1 MSKIDYQVL
10 REAAVAIETVAT
22 PQKLLAFRMKVTPQ
36 VVLALLDERDAL
48 NERLAE
54 LEADLAGLA
63 EDHQKATESIKQ
75 ADAAVKLAH
84 EKFSALAAENA
95 MLKQRTQQLIN
106 IISNTDNDYCM
117 CGSAMKDHV
126 HGGCG
131 YPTGMFDYYYNQWLE
146 SDNKTPATDAFLAEV
161 RREASEP
168 LQKEIEILNK
178 NLLMSVGDIRDLIDY
193 NPETGVL
200 TAKVNFAGRQEG
212 AIIGSQTWQGY
223 YAFSLFGKKCFA
235 HRLAWLLH
243 YGEWPSQPIDHING
257 IKKDNSIRNLRLCSL
272 SQNQFNK
279 PTQKNNTTG
288 VKGVYWNKRDKRY
301 VASVQFNGK
310 KYSAGHH
317 KDIES
322 AKEAVM
328 KLREKLAG
336 EFTNHGEFELA
347 DQLRQGAAL

>member
-1 MSKIDYQVL
+1 
-10 REAAVAIETVAT
+10 
-22 PQKLLAFRMKVTPQ
+22 
-36 VVLALLDERDAL
+36 
-48 NERLAE
+48 
-54 LEADLAGLA
+54 
-63 EDHQKATESIKQ
+63 
-75 ADAAVKLAH
+75 
-84 EKFSALAAENA
+84 LAAENA
-95 MLKQRTQQLIN
+95 GLKEWSPN
-106 IISNTDNDYCM
+106 PH
-117 CGSAMKDHV
+117 SASMFEAIEKAEELMDDGMPELAMIEAFEILKMKR
-126 HGGCG
+126 
-131 YPTGMFDYYYNQWLE
+131 
-146 SDNKTPATDAFLAEV
+146 TPATDAFLAEV
-161 RREASEP
+161 KREATEP
-168 LQKEIEILNK
+168 LEKEIEGLK
-178 NLLMSVGDIRDLIDY
+178 KKLLMSVGDIRDLIDY

-200 TAKVNFAGRQEG
+200 TAKVNFSGRQAG
-212 AIIGSQTWQGY
+212 SVIGSQTWQGY

-257 IKKDNSIRNLRLCSL
+257 IKTDNSIINLRLCSL

-347 DQLRQGAAL
+347 AQLRKGVHS